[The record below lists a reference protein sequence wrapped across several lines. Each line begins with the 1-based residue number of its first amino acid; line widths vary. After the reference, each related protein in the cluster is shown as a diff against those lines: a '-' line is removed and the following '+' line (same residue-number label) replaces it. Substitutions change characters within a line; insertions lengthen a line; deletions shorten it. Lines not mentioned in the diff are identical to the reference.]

1 MGHLLEQNGA
11 MPLATGVSP
20 KGAPEEP
27 ATAVRWLPGSST
39 LVSSGDDG
47 AVAEGAVGHVDRG
60 GGDQR
65 GVVERGHA

>member
-1 MGHLLEQNGA
+1 MGHLFEQSGA
-11 MPLATGVSP
+11 MPLATGVSL
-20 KGAPEEP
+20 KGAPEKL

-47 AVAEGAVGHVDRG
+47 VVAEGAVGHVDRG

-65 GVVERGHA
+65 GVVGRGHA